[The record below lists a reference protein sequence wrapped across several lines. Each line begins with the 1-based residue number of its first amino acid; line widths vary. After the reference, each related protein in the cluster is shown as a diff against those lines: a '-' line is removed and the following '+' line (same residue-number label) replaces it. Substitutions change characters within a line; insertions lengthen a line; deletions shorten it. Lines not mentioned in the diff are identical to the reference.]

1 MGEIIK
7 LYDKGNSPKQLS
19 YITEK
24 LERGAIIIYPTDTTY
39 ALGCS
44 LNCIKSINQL
54 KKLKNKDDDNLTIIC
69 NDLSNITSY
78 ARVDNAAYKI
88 LKRNTPA
95 AITFILQAASS
106 VPNAFLDNKKS
117 VGVRVP
123 NNPIT
128 LALVEAL
135 GNPLVSTSLPL
146 DSSAVEGDD
155 EVSLIWDK
163 YKNTVD
169 IMIDGGSV
177 PNIVSTIVDLSQG
190 DMEIVREGAT
200 EVIL

>member
-19 YITEK
+19 YITDK

-44 LNCIKSINQL
+44 LSSVKSINQL
-54 KKLKNKDDDNLTIIC
+54 KKLKNKEDDNLTIIC
-69 NDLSNITSY
+69 HDLSEITSF
-78 ARVDNAAYKI
+78 AKVDNAIFKI

-95 AITFILQAASS
+95 AVTFILQAANN
-106 VPNAFLDNKKS
+106 VPNAFLDNKKT

-128 LALVEAL
+128 LAIVEAL
-135 GNPLVSTSLPL
+135 GSPLVSTSLPL
-146 DSSAVEGDD
+146 ESSAVEGDD
-155 EVSLIWDK
+155 EVALIWEK
-163 YKNTVD
+163 YKNSVD

-177 PNIVSTIVDLSQG
+177 PNVVSTIVDLSQG
-190 DMEIVREGAT
+190 EMEIVREGAT
-200 EVIL
+200 EII

>member
-7 LYDKGNSPKQLS
+7 LYDKGTTPKQLS

-54 KKLKNKDDDNLTIIC
+54 KKLKHKEDDNLTIIC
-69 NDLSNITSY
+69 HDLSNITSY
-78 ARVDNAAYKI
+78 AKVDNATFKI
-88 LKRNTPA
+88 LKRNIPA

-117 VGVRVP
+117 VGIRVP

-146 DSSAVEGDD
+146 DASAVEGDD

-163 YKNTVD
+163 YKNLVD

-177 PNIVSTIVDLSQG
+177 PNVVSTIVDLSQG
-190 DMEIVREGAT
+190 EMEIVREGAA
-200 EVIL
+200 EII

>member
-146 DSSAVEGDD
+146 DASAVEGDD